1 MPSIAV
7 WSIPDF
13 GASDLFDLINGTFTI
28 SAGATADIAEFS
40 EDVFSSVN
48 FVGNGGKTPETRSKQ
63 TLTKDLLVD
72 GVRVARSSDQIYFAA
87 EGIITNNV
95 TGETGRI
102 LFVTVNGSSTRD
114 FVGVTTTIQINAGDN
129 VTTSDLTSRATGE
142 CKDTATCFAAGS
154 VIKTDAGEVPVEQ
167 LQVGDAVWTQDG
179 GFLPVQWIGN
189 ESVTKAMLEN
199 NPKLAPVKIRK
210 NALGPNLP
218 AQDMSVSRKHRIL
231 VTSHVAEML
240 FGTSEV
246 LVPAFGLTNLPGI
259 DEEIDMDSVEYWHF
273 LLSEHQI
280 IKCNSLETESYLP
293 SRDCAFTRSQVELTT
308 VFPKLFSNPMTFQP
322 TTQPSLTVNETRIL
336 TSMML
341 EIDQFAFANHST
353 NVSPMHVL

>member
-1 MPSIAV
+1 MPAIAV

-13 GASDLFDLINGTFTI
+13 DATDLFDLVNGTFTI
-28 SAGATADIAEFS
+28 SAGATAVVAEFTD
-40 EDVFSSVN
+40 DVPSFDDC
-48 FVGNGGKTPETRSKQ
+48 VGHGEETQNDAGKQ
-63 TLTKDLLVD
+63 TLTQDLLID
-72 GVRVARSSDQIYFAA
+72 EVRVASTGEQIYYAA
-87 EGIITNNV
+87 EGIITNNT
-95 TGETGRI
+95 TGEAGSL
-102 LFVTVNGSSTRD
+102 LFLTVNGKSAGD
-114 FVGVTTTIQINAGDN
+114 FIGVTTTIEIKSGDN
-129 VTTSDLTSRATGE
+129 VTTSDLTPQVTDEIAN
-142 CKDTATCFAAGS
+142 TAMCFTAGS
-154 VIKTDAGEVPVEQ
+154 LIKTDTGEIPVEQ
-167 LQVGDAVWTQDG
+167 LQVGDAVWTQAG
-179 GFLPVQWIGN
+179 GFLPVQWIGS

-199 NPKLAPVKIRK
+199 NPKLALVKIRK

-246 LVPAFGLTNLPGI
+246 LVPAIGLTNLPGI
-259 DEEIDMDSVEYWHF
+259 DEEIDTDSVEYWHF

-308 VFPKLFSNPMTFQP
+308 VFPKLFSNPMTLQP
-322 TTQPSLTVNETRIL
+322 TTQQSLTVNETRIL